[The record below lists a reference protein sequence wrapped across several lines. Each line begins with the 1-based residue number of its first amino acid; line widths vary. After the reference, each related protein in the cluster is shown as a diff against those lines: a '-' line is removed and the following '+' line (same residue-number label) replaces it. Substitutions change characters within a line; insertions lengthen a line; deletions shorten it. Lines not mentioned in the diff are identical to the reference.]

1 MTARFSIS
9 PSLDGVSHLN
19 IHSNAATRLGRLLC
33 DMARTPFVH
42 PVFGKFESLE
52 GYRHWLRSG
61 RRHDVLRELWGQTAK
76 IKGGKLEEHKDS
88 HYREYLIEGVH
99 CKIGQTEEL
108 RILLL
113 ESTLPITCYFVFND
127 SVRILKN
134 AKIQVAEFELIR
146 AGKPL
151 LYHGW

>member
-9 PSLDGVSHLN
+9 PSLDGVTHLN
-19 IHSNAATRLGRLLC
+19 IHSNAATVLGRLLC
-33 DMARTPFVH
+33 DMAHTPFVH
-42 PVFGKFESLE
+42 PVFGKFECLE
-52 GYRHWLRSG
+52 GYRHWLRTG
-61 RRHDVLRELWGQTAK
+61 RRHSVLKELWGQAAK
-76 IKGGKLEEHKDS
+76 LRGGKFPEQLDM

-99 CKIGQTEEL
+99 CKVSQTHGL
-108 RILLL
+108 HTQLLNNK
-113 ESTLPITCYFVFND
+113 LPITCYFVFND

-134 AKIQVAEFELIR
+134 AKIQVSEFELIR